1 MCEGVTRECMPP
13 HDHERPTLYLGASLA
28 FERTTEH
35 KSFRIPGTPVSSV
48 NTGWEASEISIR
60 DSIRSATKLDNV
72 LRRWS
77 DDFCSYTSCDGRK
90 PCVCRQLDCV
100 SFLRDRSSLVSPA
113 GASDGRD
120 GRGPTRGLRGLAVAC
135 RGARAGS
142 RRVSRFRVLVRLLSV
157 LPGPGTPPEASAA
170 RRRTDYGASRLREPS
185 APARPRR
192 RAAWRPRG
200 GCAAEC
206 AGVAWR
212 ARLGYYELS
221 CPSLVFSLLTLA

>member
-1 MCEGVTRECMPP
+1 MPP

-35 KSFRIPGTPVSSV
+35 KSFRIPGTPVSGFVCEHRVGSLRDFDQRLYLRFHRS
-48 NTGWEASEISIR
+48 EARQNSITF
-60 DSIRSATKLDNV
+60 AG
-72 LRRWS
+72 WS
-77 DDFCSYTSCDGRK
+77 DNFCSYTSCDGRK

-192 RAAWRPRG
+192 RAAWRPRV
-200 GCAAEC
+200 AALLSVP
-206 AGVAWR
+206 GWR
-212 ARLGYYELS
+212 GARG
-221 CPSLVFSLLTLA
+221 

>member
-1 MCEGVTRECMPP
+1 MPP

-60 DSIRSATKLDNV
+60 DSIRSATKLDN
-72 LRRWS
+72 
-77 DDFCSYTSCDGRK
+77 FCGAGATIFAPIRHAT
-90 PCVCRQLDCV
+90 VA
-100 SFLRDRSSLVSPA
+100 SPA
-113 GASDGRD
+113 CVVNWTVYRSCVTALIPRLPGRCV
-120 GRGPTRGLRGLAVAC
+120 GRARRPRADAGSARSRGRVLAC

-192 RAAWRPRG
+192 RAAWRPRV
-200 GCAAEC
+200 AALLSVP
-206 AGVAWR
+206 GWR
-212 ARLGYYELS
+212 GERG
-221 CPSLVFSLLTLA
+221 